1 MVAGDRVLLC
11 NGDRDDMVNFRVLQG
26 ILDRTPATSTVLRLS
41 ECDHSLKL
49 VKKKQRKSS
58 SAAAEEKKAEDEDD
72 DSGLNT
78 QEDVDAAI
86 LQAVREFVETSGAA
100 SASAST
106 ARPRSAPKTA
116 RKKA

>member
-26 ILDRTPATSTVLRLS
+26 ILDRTPASSTVLRLN

-58 SAAAEEKKAEDEDD
+58 GAAAEEKKADEDD

-78 QEDVDAAI
+78 QEEVDAAI
-86 LQAVREFVETSGAA
+86 LQAVREFVEPSSA
-100 SASAST
+100 ASAST
-106 ARPRSAPKTA
+106 ARPKSAAKA
-116 RKKA
+116 GRKKA